1 MLQDCVAWVLLS
13 FYNVIFHLLLCT
25 LTIPAINTLKQFD
38 ASNTKYL
45 VNYITVS
52 VPCVKDLQ
60 VLHVEM
66 LGNKSE
72 TKNHKHEPIYM
83 QFLDEIYIRFYNE
96 GHQFSY

>member
-1 MLQDCVAWVLLS
+1 M
-13 FYNVIFHLLLCT
+13 
-25 LTIPAINTLKQFD
+25 TI
-38 ASNTKYL
+38 
-45 VNYITVS
+45 S

-72 TKNHKHEPIYM
+72 TKNHNHEPIYM
-83 QFLDEIYIRFYNE
+83 QFLDEIYIRFYDE